1 MRIAIAGAGGMGSR
15 FGLYLKRDGN
25 DVILIDRWQA
35 NIDAI
40 RKYGMRAELNGK
52 EVTEKME
59 IYLPEELDASK
70 EKVDLIIAL
79 VKAPQMKGM
88 FEALKP
94 LIHEH
99 TYVLCLMNGIG
110 HEELLKQYVPYENI
124 LLGVTM
130 WTAGMKGPGQPVLM
144 GTGEVEI
151 QNLDPKGED
160 FARKVVAIFDHAG
173 LNTKYSTDVKYS
185 IYRKACVNG
194 VVNGLCS
201 ILDCN
206 MYEYGQLP
214 DSDLVTR
221 KIVDEFADVAEKE
234 GVHLDREEVFEHIK
248 KSFSP
253 DEVGMHYP
261 SMYQDLIKN
270 HRITEI
276 DVINGAISRKGKA
289 YGVATPYCDL
299 ITFLIHGKEKLL
311 HAQ

>member
-25 DVILIDRWQA
+25 EVVLIDRWQE
-35 NIDAI
+35 NIDAV
-40 RKYGMRAELNGK
+40 RKYGMRAVLNGS
-52 EVTEKME
+52 EITEPME
-59 IYLPEELDASK
+59 IYAPEEIDEAH
-70 EKVDLIIAL
+70 EKADLIIAL
-79 VKAPQMKGM
+79 VKSPQMKDM

-94 LIHEH
+94 LIHEN

-110 HEELLKQYVPYENI
+110 HEELLKQYVPYAHI

-151 QNLDPKGED
+151 QNLDPAGEE
-160 FARKVVAIFDHAG
+160 FARKVVAVFDHAG
-173 LNTKYSTDVKYS
+173 LNTHYSNDVKYS

-214 DSDLVTR
+214 DSNTVTR
-221 KIVDEFADVAEKE
+221 KIVDEFADVAAYE
-234 GVHLDREEVFEHIK
+234 GVILDRDETYEHIVR
-248 KSFSP
+248 SFSP

-270 HRITEI
+270 HRKTEI
-276 DVINGAISRKGKA
+276 DVINGAISRKGKE
-289 YGVATPYCDL
+289 YGVDTPYCDL
-299 ITFLIHGKEKLL
+299 ITFLIHGLEKMLG
-311 HAQ
+311 AA